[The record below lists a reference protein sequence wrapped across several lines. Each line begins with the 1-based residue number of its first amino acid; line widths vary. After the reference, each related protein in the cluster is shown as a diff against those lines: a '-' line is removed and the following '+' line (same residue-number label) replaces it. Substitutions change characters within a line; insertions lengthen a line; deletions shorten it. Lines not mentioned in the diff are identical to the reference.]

1 MRDLSVAVRYMYT
14 CTVIGEISNKKTRYT
29 GFLSHHVIDI
39 LFSMKKDICF
49 CYHCHGPSLRTFF
62 FL

>member
-39 LFSMKKDICF
+39 LFSMKKSSVAVTIVMGHH
-49 CYHCHGPSLRTFF
+49 Y
-62 FL
+62 

>member
-14 CTVIGEISNKKTRYT
+14 CTVIGEISNKKKTRCT

-39 LFSMKKDICF
+39 LFSMKKTSVAVIIVMGHH
-49 CYHCHGPSLRTFF
+49 Y
-62 FL
+62 